1 MHRPLSPAPA
11 PRSATLAA
19 LAVTGLL
26 ATGAVQAQ
34 SSVQLYGLVDLSVGQ
49 FQNAGSAK
57 VKRLD
62 SGNMSTSF
70 FGFKGSEDLGG
81 GLKAGFTLESFL
93 LADSG
98 GAGRVPGVDAFWARN
113 ANVSLSG
120 GFGTLKLG
128 RMGPPMFVSSLLFN
142 SYGDSFGYSP
152 TIRQYY
158 NFPHGAQSNNAA
170 LVGDSGWNNGI
181 GYSTP
186 GMGGL
191 SANLLVAAGEGAAT
205 ARGPNIGANLVYA
218 AGPLALTLAWQK
230 VEAQGTLGR
239 GISAFP
245 GFSSQDAVQFGGSYD
260 LKFAKFFVQY
270 GSIETKATAKVETKI
285 INVSATIPMGPGAIQ
300 AAYGSSETTTAGVA
314 GKPESEMLT
323 LGYGYKLSKRT
334 DLYALYMS
342 DKYTGKSSGTTL
354 AAGVRHTF

>member
-1 MHRPLSPAPA
+1 MHRPEIIR
-11 PRSATLAA
+11 RSLRATALAA
-19 LAVTGLL
+19 GLL
-26 ATGAVQAQ
+26 VAAGAQAQ
-34 SSVQLYGLVDLSVGQ
+34 SSVQLYGLLDLSVGQ
-49 FQNAGSAK
+49 FQTAGSAK
-57 VKRLD
+57 LKRLD
-62 SGNMSTSF
+62 SGNMSTSYI
-70 FGFKGSEDLGG
+70 GFRGSEDLGG
-81 GLKAGFTLESFL
+81 GLRAGFTLDSFL

-120 GFGTLKLG
+120 GFGMLRLG

-158 NFPHGAQSNNAA
+158 NFPHGGTQSNNAP
-170 LVGDSGWNNGI
+170 LVGDSGWNNAI
-181 GYSTP
+181 GYTTP
-186 GMGGL
+186 RMGGL
-191 SANLLVAAGEGAAT
+191 TATLLVAAGEGAAT
-205 ARGPNIGANLVYA
+205 ARGPNTGANLVYFG
-218 AGPLALTLAWQK
+218 GPLGLTLAWQK

-245 GFSSQDAVQFGGSYD
+245 GFSSQSAMQFGASYD

-270 GSIETKATAKVETKI
+270 GSIDTKATAKVETK
-285 INVSATIPMGPGAIQ
+285 NLNLSASVPVGNGAIL
-300 AAYGSSETTTAGVA
+300 AAWGRSETTTAGVA

-323 LGYGYKLSKRT
+323 LGYNHKLSKRSE
-334 DLYALYMS
+334 LYGVYMS

>member
-1 MHRPLSPAPA
+1 MHRPVIARLSL
-11 PRSATLAA
+11 RATAVAA
-19 LAVTGLL
+19 TGLM
-26 ATGAVQAQ
+26 AAAGAQAQ
-34 SSVQLYGLVDLSVGQ
+34 SSVQLYGLIDLSVGQ
-49 FQNAGSAK
+49 FQTAGSAK

-62 SGNMSTSF
+62 SGNMSTSY
-70 FGFKGSEDLGG
+70 FGFKGTEDLGS

-120 GFGTLKLG
+120 GFGMLRLG

-142 SYGDSFGYSP
+142 AYGDSFGYSP

-158 NFPHGAQSNNAA
+158 NFPHGGTQSNNAP
-170 LVGDSGWNNGI
+170 LVGDSGWNNAI
-181 GYSTP
+181 GYTTP
-186 GMGGL
+186 RLGGL
-191 SANLLVAAGEGAAT
+191 TANLMVAAGEGAAT
-205 ARGPNIGANLVYA
+205 ARGPNIGANLLYF
-218 AGPLALTLAWQK
+218 AGPLGLTLAWQK

-245 GFSSQDAVQFGGSYD
+245 GFSSQDALQFGASYD

-270 GSIETKATAKVETKI
+270 GTIDTKATRKVETK
-285 INVSATIPMGPGAIQ
+285 NLNLSASVPMGSGAIL
-300 AAYGSSETTTAGVA
+300 AAYGSSKSTTAGVA
-314 GKPESEMLT
+314 GKPESEMVT
-323 LGYGYKLSKRT
+323 LGYNHKLSKRT
-334 DLYALYMS
+334 ELYALYMS